1 MHNKRKAVTKRV
13 GMEKPFREDSAVRDG
28 GTWRAGGRCMAPAG
42 LRGIGQDDAE
52 HGFRAAHRAAS
63 AVRLRQVPPVIA
75 AGYAVPDKVCSVRG
89 R

>member
-28 GTWRAGGRCMAPAG
+28 GTWRTGGRCMAPAG